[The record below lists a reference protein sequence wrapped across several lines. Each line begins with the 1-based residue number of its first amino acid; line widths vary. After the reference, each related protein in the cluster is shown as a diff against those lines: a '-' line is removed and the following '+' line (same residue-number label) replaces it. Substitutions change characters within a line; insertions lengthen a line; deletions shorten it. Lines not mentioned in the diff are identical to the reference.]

1 MKISY
6 KHLVERIKD
15 KPNIQDLSNKLLQL
29 GHEHEIDGDIFD
41 IELTPN
47 RGDCLSINGLLRD
60 LNLFY
65 CINDSVKLFQNN
77 FNKFNFDFTN
87 NAKKDC
93 PKISFLKIQIEE
105 IPESYNQEM
114 ESYFSELS
122 LKKNNFFT
130 DVSNYISYETGQP
143 THCYEASK
151 ISDGIRLEYLKS
163 NQSFKTLH
171 DKSIELKEGD
181 LVFINKNNEVINL
194 AGIIGGES
202 TSCKKNTNYVI
213 VECAYFNPEA
223 ITGKAIKF
231 ALQSEAAHK
240 FERGVDPSCHEYVF
254 RRFIQIIEEHT
265 NITNIEMFSETYSK
279 FKRNTV
285 QFCDQSIN
293 KILGTKLS
301 KEECEKYLK
310 NLGFSINEMMINIPS
325 FRHDIS
331 SENDIAEEIARAL
344 GYNNIEQKSLDFFSF
359 DKKNVVSTSEIN
371 LKNLLIDNGF
381 NEVINDP
388 FTAIKEKTSIEIDNP
403 LDINRRYMRTNLKN
417 SLLDNLI
424 YNEKRQQD
432 SIKLF
437 EISDVYKKSLSPK
450 KRLIGII
457 ISGRVDKNHQDFT
470 KKLDTKYLSN
480 ILNVSDINS
489 SDLKYEV
496 ISRTNIDTQSKNI
509 ITYLEIELG
518 DSFVC
523 NYLTDTPKQNKIDIT
538 YIPISSFPSSTRDLS
553 YAVKEFSNCKPLQD
567 YILNFSHEL
576 LKESYIFDYFYNKK
590 NDEIKIGFRLVF
602 QSKISTITEAQV
614 NELIGIILEE
624 TKKFSGISIP
634 GLK

>member
-47 RGDCLSINGLLRD
+47 RGDCLSIKGLLRD

-114 ESYFSELS
+114 ESYFTELS

-181 LVFINKNNEVINL
+181 LVFINKNNQVINL

-202 TSCKKNTNYVI
+202 TSCKKNTNHVI

-254 RRFIQIIEEHT
+254 RRFIKIIEEHT

-285 QFCDQSIN
+285 QFCEQRIN

-301 KEECEKYLK
+301 KEECVKYLK
-310 NLGFSINEMMINIPS
+310 NLGFGINEMMINIPS

-344 GYNNIEQKSLDFFSF
+344 GYNNIEQKSLDFFSL

-371 LKNLLIDNGF
+371 LKNLLIDSGF

-437 EISDVYKKSLSPK
+437 EMSDVYTKPLSLK

-457 ISGRVDKNHQDFT
+457 ISGRVDKNHLDFT

-496 ISRTNIDTQSKNI
+496 ISRNNIDTQSKNI

-523 NYLTDTPKQNKIDIT
+523 NYITDTPKQNKIDIA

-567 YILNFSHEL
+567 YILNFSDEL

-590 NDEIKIGFRLVF
+590 NNEIKIGFRLVF

-624 TKKFSGISIP
+624 TKKLSGISIP